1 MPFAAVSPCS
11 RPRRDRGLAVRVRGI
26 REPDLVAVDRQIF
39 PGAVNVGR
47 NVILVSCN
55 GFKSPFCDIRVLCHQ
70 EDPVVV
76 QDVRL
81 HNCLEACQ
89 TVFAAH
95 FFALGHKSRRSRRV
109 IVIRDS
115 EGRAVQP
122 VRVRLSIGI
131 VFQLDPG
138 VRIGRAVIGRKT
150 VAVVSALHIPVIIA
164 ASLHAEGVRLA
175 RERAGRKDSRLI
187 PVLREPQTVA
197 ALIDIQ
203 PVSIV
208 IQAVDFILV
217 LSLLFKIVFDRAVID
232 RAVG

>member
-26 REPDLVAVDRQIF
+26 REPDLIAVNRQVFLNAVD
-39 PGAVNVGR
+39 VGR

-55 GFKSPFCDIRVLCHQ
+55 GFKSPFCDIRVLRHQ
-70 EDPVVV
+70 QDPVVV

-81 HNCLEACQ
+81 HDCLKACQ
-89 TVFAAH
+89 TVFAAD
-95 FFALGHKSRRSRRV
+95 FFALRHQSRRGRRV

-138 VRIGRAVIGRKT
+138 VRIGRTCIGRET
-150 VAVVSALHIPVIIA
+150 VAVDTSLHIPIIA
-164 ASLHAEGVRLA
+164 AVAFHSESVILA
-175 RERAGRKDSRLI
+175 LELSGCKGRRLI
-187 PVLREPQTVA
+187 LFICQPQTVA
-197 ALIDIQ
+197 VLIDIQ
-203 PVSIV
+203 PVSII
-208 IQAVDFILV
+208 IQAVDFILI
-217 LSLLFKIVFDRAVID
+217 LSLLLKIVFNRAIID
-232 RAVG
+232 RVVR